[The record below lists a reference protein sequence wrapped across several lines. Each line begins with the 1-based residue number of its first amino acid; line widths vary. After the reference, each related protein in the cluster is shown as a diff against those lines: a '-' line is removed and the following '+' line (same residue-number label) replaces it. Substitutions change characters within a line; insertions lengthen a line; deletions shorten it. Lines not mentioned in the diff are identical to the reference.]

1 MRALACAAVAALFF
15 SAPALAGPVA
25 LRCAM
30 GGASAKDWGAL
41 LLTVDEARR
50 SVRLEFPDK
59 NHRGESFDYRDGAF
73 APIQSGELPAGVTD
87 TAPVWQFVRITPA
100 RVEFGFR
107 SADGEL
113 QHFAWFDRASLG
125 KLGKPCLWRSHWNFE
140 RS

>member
-1 MRALACAAVAALFF
+1 MRAMAGATFAVLFF
-15 SAPALAGPVA
+15 ATPALAEPVA

-30 GGASAKDWGAL
+30 GAATAKDWGPL

-50 SVRLEFPDK
+50 SVRLEFPDR
-59 NHRGESFDYRDGAF
+59 NHKGESFDYRDGAF
-73 APIQSGELPAGVTD
+73 APIQSGELPSGVTD

-113 QHFAWFDRASLG
+113 AHFAWFDRASLG
-125 KLGKPCLWRSHWNFE
+125 EGGKPCLWRAHWNFE